1 MDWMLRARWS
11 SVELTGDRVGKPTR
25 ESVLREDSG
34 VVVAESEA
42 RAPQQARAVER
53 RELLLRAATRVFAER
68 GFGRAGMD
76 EVARAAE
83 TSKGGLYFHFPT
95 KQALLAAVVSRAGA
109 LLQRRVRAA
118 MERAGDDP
126 LARADAALAALFVG
140 LSGRRAL
147 ARVLNEALAAG
158 PEIRAQAAQIED
170 EFAALLRPELE
181 RALALGRIAPLD
193 PELAARAWVAMAQ
206 GMIGAWADGRIRAQ
220 PQRMQAEIRRLALR
234 GAGVE
239 DGIEQDLKQT
249 EPEHAEE
256 QS

>member
-1 MDWMLRARWS
+1 MPNA
-11 SVELTGDRVGKPTR
+11 VETR
-25 ESVLREDSG
+25 P
-34 VVVAESEA
+34 
-42 RAPQQARAVER
+42 PQQARAVER
-53 RELLLRAATRVFAER
+53 RELLLRSATRVLAER
-68 GFGRAGMD
+68 GFSRAGMD
-76 EVARAAE
+76 EIARASD

-109 LLQRRVRAA
+109 LLQRRVRTA

-126 LARADAALAALFVG
+126 LDRAEAALSALFEG
-140 LSGRRAL
+140 LSGRRAV

-206 GMIGAWADGRIRAQ
+206 GLIGAWADGRISAPPR
-220 PQRMQAEIRRLALR
+220 RMHTELRRLALR
-234 GAGVE
+234 GAGVT
-239 DGIEQDLKQT
+239 IESDQHSDKD
-249 EPEHAEE
+249 HKEE
-256 QS
+256 R

>member
-1 MDWMLRARWS
+1 M
-11 SVELTGDRVGKPTR
+11 
-25 ESVLREDSG
+25 
-34 VVVAESEA
+34 VVAEPEA

-76 EVARAAE
+76 DVARAAE

-118 MERAGDDP
+118 MEQAGDDP
-126 LARADAALAALFVG
+126 LARADAALSALFAG

-158 PEIRAQAAQIED
+158 RRFGRRRPRSRMSSPRCCAPSWSARWRWVGSRRSIRSW
-170 EFAALLRPELE
+170 RRGPGWRWR
-181 RALALGRIAPLD
+181 RA
-193 PELAARAWVAMAQ
+193 
-206 GMIGAWADGRIRAQ
+206 
-220 PQRMQAEIRRLALR
+220 
-234 GAGVE
+234 
-239 DGIEQDLKQT
+239 
-249 EPEHAEE
+249 
-256 QS
+256 

>member
-1 MDWMLRARWS
+1 M
-11 SVELTGDRVGKPTR
+11 
-25 ESVLREDSG
+25 
-34 VVVAESEA
+34 VVAESEA

-76 EVARAAE
+76 DVARAAE

-95 KQALLAAVVSRAGA
+95 KQALLAAVVSRAGV

-118 MERAGDDP
+118 MEQAGDDP
-126 LARADAALAALFVG
+126 LARADAALSALFAG

-206 GMIGAWADGRIRAQ
+206 GMIGAWADGRIRTQ

-239 DGIEQDLKQT
+239 DGIEQD
-249 EPEHAEE
+249 PEHTEE

>member
-1 MDWMLRARWS
+1 MPNA
-11 SVELTGDRVGKPTR
+11 VETR
-25 ESVLREDSG
+25 P
-34 VVVAESEA
+34 
-42 RAPQQARAVER
+42 PQQARAVER
-53 RELLLRAATRVFAER
+53 RELLLRSATRVLAER
-68 GFGRAGMD
+68 GFSRAGMD
-76 EVARAAE
+76 EIAHASG

-109 LLQRRVRAA
+109 LLQRRVRTA

-126 LARADAALAALFVG
+126 LDRAEAALSALFEG
-140 LSGRRAL
+140 LSGRRAV

-206 GMIGAWADGRIRAQ
+206 GLIGAWADGRMSAPPR
-220 PQRMQAEIRRLALR
+220 RMHTELRRLALR
-234 GAGVE
+234 GAGVT
-239 DGIEQDLKQT
+239 IESDQHSDKD
-249 EPEHAEE
+249 HKEE
-256 QS
+256 R

>member
-1 MDWMLRARWS
+1 MPSA
-11 SVELTGDRVGKPTR
+11 VETR
-25 ESVLREDSG
+25 P
-34 VVVAESEA
+34 
-42 RAPQQARAVER
+42 PQQARAVER
-53 RELLLRAATRVFAER
+53 RELLLRSATRVLAER
-68 GFGRAGMD
+68 GFSRAGMD
-76 EVARAAE
+76 EIARASG

-126 LARADAALAALFVG
+126 LDRAEAALSALFEG
-140 LSGRRAL
+140 LSGRRAM

-158 PEIRAQAAQIED
+158 PEIRAQAVQIED

-206 GMIGAWADGRIRAQ
+206 GLIGAWADGRIAAPPR
-220 PQRMQAEIRRLALR
+220 RVHTELRRLALR
-234 GAGVE
+234 GAGVPSE
-239 DGIEQDLKQT
+239 NDHSERNNK
-249 EPEHAEE
+249 EE
-256 QS
+256 R

>member
-1 MDWMLRARWS
+1 MPSA
-11 SVELTGDRVGKPTR
+11 VETR
-25 ESVLREDSG
+25 P
-34 VVVAESEA
+34 
-42 RAPQQARAVER
+42 PQQARAVER
-53 RELLLRAATRVFAER
+53 RELLLRSATRVLAER
-68 GFGRAGMD
+68 GFSRAGMD
-76 EVARAAE
+76 EIARAGG

-126 LARADAALAALFVG
+126 LDRAEAALSALFEG
-140 LSGRRAL
+140 LSGRRAV

-206 GMIGAWADGRIRAQ
+206 GLIGAWADGRIAAPPR
-220 PQRMQAEIRRLALR
+220 RMHTELRRLALR
-234 GAGVE
+234 GAGVPSE
-239 DGIEQDLKQT
+239 RDHNERSNK
-249 EPEHAEE
+249 EE
-256 QS
+256 R

>member
-1 MDWMLRARWS
+1 MPNA
-11 SVELTGDRVGKPTR
+11 VETR
-25 ESVLREDSG
+25 P
-34 VVVAESEA
+34 
-42 RAPQQARAVER
+42 PQQARAVER
-53 RELLLRAATRVFAER
+53 RELLLRSATRVLAER
-68 GFGRAGMD
+68 GFSRAGMD
-76 EVARAAE
+76 EIARASG

-109 LLQRRVRAA
+109 LLQRRVRTA

-126 LARADAALAALFVG
+126 LDRAEAALSALFEG
-140 LSGRRAL
+140 LSGRRAV

-206 GMIGAWADGRIRAQ
+206 GLIGAWADGRMSAPPR
-220 PQRMQAEIRRLALR
+220 RMHTELRRLALR
-234 GAGVE
+234 GAGVP
-239 DGIEQDLKQT
+239 IESDQHSDKD
-249 EPEHAEE
+249 HKEE
-256 QS
+256 R

>member
-1 MDWMLRARWS
+1 MPSA
-11 SVELTGDRVGKPTR
+11 VETR
-25 ESVLREDSG
+25 P
-34 VVVAESEA
+34 
-42 RAPQQARAVER
+42 PQQARAVER
-53 RELLLRAATRVFAER
+53 RELLLRSATRVLAER
-68 GFGRAGMD
+68 GFSRAGMD
-76 EVARAAE
+76 EIARAGG

-126 LARADAALAALFVG
+126 LDRAEAALSALFEG
-140 LSGRRAL
+140 LSGRRAV

-181 RALALGRIAPLD
+181 RALALERIAPLD

-206 GMIGAWADGRIRAQ
+206 GLIGAWADGRIAAPPR
-220 PQRMQAEIRRLALR
+220 RMHAELRRLALR
-234 GAGVE
+234 GAGVPSE
-239 DGIEQDLKQT
+239 SDHNERNNK
-249 EPEHAEE
+249 EE
-256 QS
+256 R

>member
-1 MDWMLRARWS
+1 MPNA
-11 SVELTGDRVGKPTR
+11 VETR
-25 ESVLREDSG
+25 P
-34 VVVAESEA
+34 
-42 RAPQQARAVER
+42 PQQARAVER
-53 RELLLRAATRVFAER
+53 RELLLRSATRVLAER
-68 GFGRAGMD
+68 GFSRAGMD
-76 EVARAAE
+76 EIARASG

-109 LLQRRVRAA
+109 LLQRRVRTA

-126 LARADAALAALFVG
+126 LDRAEAALSALFEG
-140 LSGRRAL
+140 LSGRRAV

-206 GMIGAWADGRIRAQ
+206 GLIGAWADGRMSAPPR
-220 PQRMQAEIRRLALR
+220 RMHTELRRLALR
-234 GAGVE
+234 GAGVT
-239 DGIEQDLKQT
+239 IESDQHSDKD
-249 EPEHAEE
+249 HKEE
-256 QS
+256 R

>member
-1 MDWMLRARWS
+1 MPNT
-11 SVELTGDRVGKPTR
+11 VETR
-25 ESVLREDSG
+25 P
-34 VVVAESEA
+34 
-42 RAPQQARAVER
+42 PQQARAVER
-53 RELLLRAATRVFAER
+53 RELLLRSATRVLAER
-68 GFGRAGMD
+68 GFSRAGMD
-76 EVARAAE
+76 EIARASG

-109 LLQRRVRAA
+109 LLQRRVRTA

-126 LARADAALAALFVG
+126 LDRAEAALSALFEG
-140 LSGRRAL
+140 LSGRRAV

-206 GMIGAWADGRIRAQ
+206 GLIGAWADGRMSAPPR
-220 PQRMQAEIRRLALR
+220 RMHRELRRLALR
-234 GAGVE
+234 GAGVP
-239 DGIEQDLKQT
+239 IENDQHSDKD
-249 EPEHAEE
+249 HKEE
-256 QS
+256 R

>member
-1 MDWMLRARWS
+1 MPSA
-11 SVELTGDRVGKPTR
+11 VETR
-25 ESVLREDSG
+25 P
-34 VVVAESEA
+34 
-42 RAPQQARAVER
+42 PQQARAVER
-53 RELLLRAATRVFAER
+53 RELLLRSATRVLAER
-68 GFGRAGMD
+68 GFSRAGMD
-76 EVARAAE
+76 EIARASG

-126 LARADAALAALFVG
+126 LDRAEAALSALFEG
-140 LSGRRAL
+140 LSGRRAV

-181 RALALGRIAPLD
+181 RALALERIAPLD

-206 GMIGAWADGRIRAQ
+206 GLIGAWADGRIAAPPR
-220 PQRMQAEIRRLALR
+220 RMHTELRRLALR
-234 GAGVE
+234 GAGVP
-239 DGIEQDLKQT
+239 IERNHNERSNK
-249 EPEHAEE
+249 EE
-256 QS
+256 R

>member
-1 MDWMLRARWS
+1 MPNA
-11 SVELTGDRVGKPTR
+11 VETR
-25 ESVLREDSG
+25 P
-34 VVVAESEA
+34 
-42 RAPQQARAVER
+42 PQQARAVER
-53 RELLLRAATRVFAER
+53 RELLLRSATRVLAER
-68 GFGRAGMD
+68 GFSRAGMD
-76 EVARAAE
+76 EIARASG

-109 LLQRRVRAA
+109 LLQRRVRTA

-126 LARADAALAALFVG
+126 LDRAEAALSALFEG
-140 LSGRRAL
+140 LSGRRAV

-206 GMIGAWADGRIRAQ
+206 GLIGAWADGRMSASPR
-220 PQRMQAEIRRLALR
+220 RMHTELRRLALR
-234 GAGVE
+234 GAGVT
-239 DGIEQDLKQT
+239 IESDQHSDK
-249 EPEHAEE
+249 EHKEGR
-256 QS
+256 

>member
-1 MDWMLRARWS
+1 MPNA
-11 SVELTGDRVGKPTR
+11 VETR
-25 ESVLREDSG
+25 P
-34 VVVAESEA
+34 
-42 RAPQQARAVER
+42 PQQARAVER
-53 RELLLRAATRVFAER
+53 RELLLRSATRVLAER
-68 GFGRAGMD
+68 GFSRAGMD
-76 EVARAAE
+76 EIARASG

-126 LARADAALAALFVG
+126 LDRAEAALSALFEG
-140 LSGRRAL
+140 LSGRRAV

-206 GMIGAWADGRIRAQ
+206 GLIGAWADGRIGAPPR
-220 PQRMQAEIRRLALR
+220 RMHTELRRLALR
-234 GAGVE
+234 GAGVT
-239 DGIEQDLKQT
+239 IESDQHSDK
-249 EPEHAEE
+249 EHKEE
-256 QS
+256 R